1 MFVFLSRFS
10 IYPEEKKRKNMSS
23 NPSEESSSFAA
34 PEPIQNAAEIEKIE
48 EDKLKAKYA
57 VGGGGGPGGPALG
70 RPGGHSAFLQK
81 RLLQKGKGQKY
92 FDSGD
97 YQMAK
102 QKGGGTKSLFANK
115 PIGEAI
121 PTPDSV
127 PARKTSIIQQPCN
140 KFQTSS

>member
-1 MFVFLSRFS
+1 
-10 IYPEEKKRKNMSS
+10 MSANQYQS
-23 NPSEESSSFAA
+23 DDSSSFTA
-34 PEPIQNAAEIEKIE
+34 PEPVPNPAEIEKLE
-48 EDKLKAKYA
+48 EEKLKAKYGG
-57 VGGGGGPGGPALG
+57 VGGGAGLG
-70 RPGGHSAFLQK
+70 RPGGQSGFLQK

-121 PTPDSV
+121 PTPETV

-140 KFQTSS
+140 KFQSSN

>member
-1 MFVFLSRFS
+1 
-10 IYPEEKKRKNMSS
+10 MSS
-23 NPSEESSSFAA
+23 NQSEESSSFAA
-34 PEPIQNAAEIEKIE
+34 PEPVPNAAEIEKIE
-48 EDKLKAKYA
+48 EEKLKAKYA
-57 VGGGGGPGGPALG
+57 VGGGGGPGGPGLG

-97 YQMAK
+97 YQMDK

-121 PTPDSV
+121 PTPETV

>member
-1 MFVFLSRFS
+1 
-10 IYPEEKKRKNMSS
+10 MSQQ
-23 NPSEESSSFAA
+23 EESTSFTA
-34 PEPIQNAAEIEKIE
+34 PEPVPNAAEIEKIE
-48 EDKLKAKYA
+48 EEKLKAKYA
-57 VGGGGGPGGPALG
+57 IGGGGSGGLG

-121 PTPDSV
+121 PTPETV
-127 PARKTSIIQQPCN
+127 PARKTSIIQPPCNN

>member
-1 MFVFLSRFS
+1 
-10 IYPEEKKRKNMSS
+10 MSA
-23 NPSEESSSFAA
+23 NQSEESSSFAA
-34 PEPIQNAAEIEKIE
+34 PEPVSNAEIEKIE
-48 EDKLKAKYA
+48 EEKLKAKYS
-57 VGGGGGPGGPALG
+57 VGSGVGGPGIG

-140 KFQTSS
+140 KFQSSS

>member
-1 MFVFLSRFS
+1 
-10 IYPEEKKRKNMSS
+10 MSA
-23 NPSEESSSFAA
+23 NQSEESSSFAA
-34 PEPIQNAAEIEKIE
+34 PEPVPNAAEIEKME
-48 EDKLKAKYA
+48 EEKLKAKYST
-57 VGGGGGPGGPALG
+57 GGGVGGPGIG

-121 PTPDSV
+121 PTPETV

>member
-1 MFVFLSRFS
+1 
-10 IYPEEKKRKNMSS
+10 MSADQS
-23 NPSEESSSFAA
+23 DESSSFAT
-34 PEPIQNAAEIEKIE
+34 PEPVPNPSEIEKLE
-48 EDKLKAKYA
+48 EEKLRAKYA
-57 VGGGGGPGGPALG
+57 SCGAGPGLG

-121 PTPDSV
+121 PTPETV

>member
-1 MFVFLSRFS
+1 
-10 IYPEEKKRKNMSS
+10 MSA
-23 NPSEESSSFAA
+23 NQPEESSSFAT
-34 PEPIQNAAEIEKIE
+34 PEPVPNAAEIEKME
-48 EDKLKAKYA
+48 EEKLKAKYA
-57 VGGGGGPGGPALG
+57 IGGAGPGLG

-121 PTPDSV
+121 PTPETV

>member
-1 MFVFLSRFS
+1 
-10 IYPEEKKRKNMSS
+10 MSA
-23 NPSEESSSFAA
+23 NQSEESSSTFAT
-34 PEPIQNAAEIEKIE
+34 PEPVPNAAEIEKME
-48 EDKLKAKYA
+48 EEKLKAKYA
-57 VGGGGGPGGPALG
+57 IGGGAGPGG

-121 PTPDSV
+121 PTPETV

>member
-1 MFVFLSRFS
+1 
-10 IYPEEKKRKNMSS
+10 MSA
-23 NPSEESSSFAA
+23 NQSEDSTSFTA
-34 PEPIQNAAEIEKIE
+34 PEPVQNAAEIEKLE
-48 EDKLKAKYA
+48 EEKLKAKYNI
-57 VGGGGGPGGPALG
+57 GGGTGLG

-81 RLLQKGKGQKY
+81 RLFQKGKGQKY

-121 PTPDSV
+121 PTPETV